1 MSIVLILS
9 QQIMALQ
16 YDAVL
21 ILVGTMVRKSNG
33 SKLIAIKLVRIYC
46 ERIGGRRLG
55 NIYGEL
61 NQYVEM

>member
-1 MSIVLILS
+1 
-9 QQIMALQ
+9 MALQ